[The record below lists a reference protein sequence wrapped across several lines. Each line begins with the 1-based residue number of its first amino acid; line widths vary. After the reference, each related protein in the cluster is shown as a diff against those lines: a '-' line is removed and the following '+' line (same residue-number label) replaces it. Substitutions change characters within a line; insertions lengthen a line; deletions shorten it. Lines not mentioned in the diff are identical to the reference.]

1 VSARWASLLF
11 LAACRTPA
19 EGTAAGRAEAV
30 LEKPWERRGDL
41 VLSCQ
46 PGDAE
51 VDVDGVP
58 RGLCSDFGEGKG
70 IQLGEGMHHVEVKK
84 AGFTPYE
91 TYCEPS
97 GTQAAVAVSLQPQA
111 H

>member
-1 VSARWASLLF
+1 V
-11 LAACRTPA
+11 
-19 EGTAAGRAEAV
+19 AGRAEAV

-46 PGDAE
+46 PTDAE

-58 RGLCSDFGEGKG
+58 RGLCSDFSGGRG
-70 IQLGEGMHHVEVKK
+70 LQLGAGMHHVEVKK
-84 AGFTPYE
+84 AGFQPYE

-97 GTQAAVAVSLQPQA
+97 GTQEAVAVSLQPQA